1 METGIRPPAG
11 SRTEVPMP
19 TVSSIP
25 VTVTPEAAERV
36 AELGLQTDLDRMLE
50 HTRQTVTGLRRLDV
64 VLDPP
69 YDTGDEPYIT
79 IEALRDPSFRLENDP
94 TWRQWSEWTI
104 FHFPP
109 DVLRHINMLILYV
122 TDDAR

>member
-1 METGIRPPAG
+1 
-11 SRTEVPMP
+11 
-19 TVSSIP
+19 

-36 AELGLQTDLDRMLE
+36 AELGLQADLERMLE
-50 HTRQTVTGLRRLDV
+50 HTRQTVTGLKQLEV

-79 IEALRDPSFRLENDP
+79 IEALRDRSFRVENDP

-104 FHFPP
+104 FNFPP
-109 DVLRHINMLILYV
+109 DVFRHINLMIHYV
-122 TDDAR
+122 TDPAG